1 MRSMSVFVAPE
12 DEASSFWKRGLKEIV
27 VVVVVVV
34 VVKKRIIIIIIIIIN
49 IIIIIIYNGIGYTL
63 DQCIFA
69 RTTDEASRDDAPP
82 PLSQKSS
89 DIRYPPREK
98 EE

>member
-34 VVKKRIIIIIIIIIN
+34 KKRIIIIIIIN
-49 IIIIIIYNGIGYTL
+49 NIYNGIGYTL
-63 DQCIFA
+63 DRCIFA

-98 EE
+98 EG

>member
-1 MRSMSVFVAPE
+1 MSVFVAPE

-34 VVKKRIIIIIIIIIN
+34 KKRIIII

-63 DQCIFA
+63 DRCIFA

>member
-1 MRSMSVFVAPE
+1 MSVFVAPE

-34 VVKKRIIIIIIIIIN
+34 VVKKRSIIIIIIN
-49 IIIIIIYNGIGYTL
+49 NNINNGIGYTL
-63 DQCIFA
+63 DRCIFA

>member
-1 MRSMSVFVAPE
+1 MSVFVAPE

-34 VVKKRIIIIIIIIIN
+34 VKKRIIIIIN

>member
-1 MRSMSVFVAPE
+1 MRSRSVFVAPE
-12 DEASSFWKRGLKEIV
+12 DEASSFWKRGVKEIVV

-34 VVKKRIIIIIIIIIN
+34 VVKKRIIIIIIIII
-49 IIIIIIYNGIGYTL
+49 IYNGIGYTL
-63 DQCIFA
+63 DRCIFA

>member
-1 MRSMSVFVAPE
+1 MRSMSVFVALE

-34 VVKKRIIIIIIIIIN
+34 VKKRIII

-63 DQCIFA
+63 DRCIFA

>member
-34 VVKKRIIIIIIIIIN
+34 VVKKRIII

>member
-1 MRSMSVFVAPE
+1 MSVFVAPE

-34 VVKKRIIIIIIIIIN
+34 VKKRIII

-89 DIRYPPREK
+89 DTRYPPREK

>member
-1 MRSMSVFVAPE
+1 MRSRSVFVAPE

-34 VVKKRIIIIIIIIIN
+34 VVKKRIIIIIIIN
-49 IIIIIIYNGIGYTL
+49 NIYNGIGYTL
-63 DQCIFA
+63 DRCIFA

>member
-1 MRSMSVFVAPE
+1 MRSRSVFVAPE

-34 VVKKRIIIIIIIIIN
+34 VVKKRIIIIIIIII
-49 IIIIIIYNGIGYTL
+49 IYNGIGYTL
-63 DQCIFA
+63 DYCIFA

>member
-1 MRSMSVFVAPE
+1 MSVFVAPE

-34 VVKKRIIIIIIIIIN
+34 VKKRIIIII

>member
-34 VVKKRIIIIIIIIIN
+34 KKRIIII

>member
-1 MRSMSVFVAPE
+1 MRSRSVFVAPE

-34 VVKKRIIIIIIIIIN
+34 KKRIIII

>member
-34 VVKKRIIIIIIIIIN
+34 VKKRIIIII

>member
-34 VVKKRIIIIIIIIIN
+34 VKKRIIIII

-63 DQCIFA
+63 DRCIFA

>member
-34 VVKKRIIIIIIIIIN
+34 KKRIIII

-63 DQCIFA
+63 DRCIFA

>member
-1 MRSMSVFVAPE
+1 MSVFVAPE

-34 VVKKRIIIIIIIIIN
+34 VVVKKRIIIIIIN
-49 IIIIIIYNGIGYTL
+49 NNIYNGIGYTL
-63 DQCIFA
+63 DRCIFA

>member
-1 MRSMSVFVAPE
+1 MSVFVAPE

-34 VVKKRIIIIIIIIIN
+34 VVKKRIIIIIIN
-49 IIIIIIYNGIGYTL
+49 NNIYNGIGYTL
-63 DQCIFA
+63 DRCIFA

-89 DIRYPPREK
+89 DIRYPPRE
-98 EE
+98 

>member
-34 VVKKRIIIIIIIIIN
+34 VVKKRIIIIIIIII
-49 IIIIIIYNGIGYTL
+49 IYNGIGYTL
-63 DQCIFA
+63 DRCIFA

>member
-1 MRSMSVFVAPE
+1 MSVFVAPE

-34 VVKKRIIIIIIIIIN
+34 KKRIIII

-82 PLSQKSS
+82 PLSQNSS
-89 DIRYPPREK
+89 NIRYPPREK

>member
-34 VVKKRIIIIIIIIIN
+34 VVVKKRIIIIIIN
-49 IIIIIIYNGIGYTL
+49 NNIYNGIGYTL
-63 DQCIFA
+63 DRCIFA

>member
-34 VVKKRIIIIIIIIIN
+34 VVKKRIIII

>member
-1 MRSMSVFVAPE
+1 MRSRSVFVAPE

-34 VVKKRIIIIIIIIIN
+34 KKRI

>member
-34 VVKKRIIIIIIIIIN
+34 VVKKRIIIIIIIIN
-49 IIIIIIYNGIGYTL
+49 NIYNGIGYTL
-63 DQCIFA
+63 DRCIFA

>member
-1 MRSMSVFVAPE
+1 MRSRSVFVAPE
-12 DEASSFWKRGLKEIV
+12 DEASSFWKRGVKEIV

-34 VVKKRIIIIIIIIIN
+34 VVKKRIIIIIII
-49 IIIIIIYNGIGYTL
+49 YNGIGYTL
-63 DQCIFA
+63 DRCIFA

>member
-34 VVKKRIIIIIIIIIN
+34 VVKKRIIIIIN
-49 IIIIIIYNGIGYTL
+49 NNNIYNGIGYTL
-63 DQCIFA
+63 DRCIFA

>member
-34 VVKKRIIIIIIIIIN
+34 KKRIIIII

>member
-1 MRSMSVFVAPE
+1 MSVFVAPE

-34 VVKKRIIIIIIIIIN
+34 VVKKRII

>member
-34 VVKKRIIIIIIIIIN
+34 KKRIIIIIN

-63 DQCIFA
+63 DRCIFA

>member
-1 MRSMSVFVAPE
+1 MRSRSVFVAPE
-12 DEASSFWKRGLKEIV
+12 DEASSFWKRGVKEIVV

-34 VVKKRIIIIIIIIIN
+34 VVKKRIIIIIII
-49 IIIIIIYNGIGYTL
+49 YNGIGYTL
-63 DQCIFA
+63 DRCIFA

>member
-34 VVKKRIIIIIIIIIN
+34 KKRIIIIIIIII
-49 IIIIIIYNGIGYTL
+49 YNSIGYTL

>member
-1 MRSMSVFVAPE
+1 MSVFVAPE

-27 VVVVVVV
+27 VVVVVV
-34 VVKKRIIIIIIIIIN
+34 KKRI

>member
-1 MRSMSVFVAPE
+1 MSVFVAPE

-34 VVKKRIIIIIIIIIN
+34 KKRIIII

>member
-34 VVKKRIIIIIIIIIN
+34 VVKKRIIIII